1 MQVSS
6 SFKRLWWMIAATTVM
21 IAMVVYLGV
30 VPVVKSHHLSL
41 GAIEERLSQGF
52 LPSGTV
58 REQSVSGGMSRG
70 GSFSR
75 PSAPAPSAPRSL
87 PSYGGGY
94 GGSYGGG
101 YGGSYGGGSYG
112 YRSAPGPV
120 IVPYPTY
127 APAPVYVGTGG
138 GGGGGFL
145 IVIVVVGFILL
156 PIAFNYLQG
165 GTSRFDSPATAGSQ
179 SELLNNI
186 VTVTRL
192 QIVLL
197 AGARDLQRDLDRIA
211 LNADLTTPTGLAA
224 QLRETVLALLRH
236 PDYWTHVRA
245 ESQTVAGREQ
255 AAERFERLS
264 IQERSKFT
272 VETLVNVGGEVQ
284 RRAMSVGPSGDV
296 ASHIVVTLLLG
307 TADDRPLFSTVNSVA
322 DLRAVLQRLGSISP
336 AYLLV
341 YELLWTPQD
350 PTDSLSGDELLAN
363 YPDLV
368 TL

>member
-1 MQVSS
+1 MLVRPNL
-6 SFKRLWWMIAATTVM
+6 KRLWLMLAAATVM
-21 IAMVVYLGV
+21 IAVVVYLGV
-30 VPVVKSHHLSL
+30 VPVVKSHHLALRS
-41 GAIEERLSQGF
+41 IEERLLSGGL
-52 LPSGTV
+52 LPPGALA
-58 REQSVSGGMSRG
+58 EQAVSGGMSRG

-75 PSAPAPSAPRSL
+75 PAAPAPSAPRSL
-87 PSYGGGY
+87 PPS
-94 GGSYGGG
+94 
-101 YGGSYGGGSYG
+101 GGSYG

-138 GGGGGFL
+138 GGGGGMFL
-145 IVIVVVGFILL
+145 VIVVLGFILL

-165 GTSRFDSPATAGSQ
+165 GTRRFDGPAAAGSQ
-179 SELLNNI
+179 SELLNDI
-186 VTVTRL
+186 VTVSRL
-192 QIVLL
+192 QVALL
-197 AGARDLQRDLDRIA
+197 AGARELQRDLDHIA
-211 LNADLTTPTGLAA
+211 LSADLNTSAGLTA

-236 PDYWTHVRA
+236 PDYWTHVGA
-245 ESQTVAGREQ
+245 ESTTVAGREK
-255 AAERFERLS
+255 ASELFERLS

-284 RRAMSVGPSGDV
+284 RRALPGGPSGEV
-296 ASHIVVTLLLG
+296 AAHIVVTLLLG
-307 TADDRPLFSTVNSVA
+307 TADDRPLFKAVNSVA

-341 YELLWTPQD
+341 YELLWTPQA
-350 PTDSLSGDELLAN
+350 PSDSLSDDELVAN

>member
-1 MQVSS
+1 MLVRPNL
-6 SFKRLWWMIAATTVM
+6 KRLWLMLAAATVM
-21 IAMVVYLGV
+21 IVVVVYVGV
-30 VPVVKSHHLSL
+30 VPVVKSHHLAL
-41 GAIEERLSQGF
+41 RAIEERLLSGGL
-52 LPSGTV
+52 LPPGAVS
-58 REQSVSGGMSRG
+58 EQAVSGGMSRG

-75 PSAPAPSAPRSL
+75 PAAPAPSAPRSL
-87 PSYGGGY
+87 PPS
-94 GGSYGGG
+94 
-101 YGGSYGGGSYG
+101 GGGSYG

-138 GGGGGFL
+138 GGGMFL
-145 IVIVVVGFILL
+145 VIVVLGFILL

-165 GTSRFDSPATAGSQ
+165 GTRRFDGPAAAGSQ
-179 SELLNNI
+179 SELLNDI
-186 VTVTRL
+186 VTVSRL
-192 QIVLL
+192 QVALL
-197 AGARDLQRDLDRIA
+197 AGARELQRDLDKIA
-211 LNADLTTPTGLAA
+211 LSADLNTSAGLTA

-236 PDYWTHVRA
+236 PDYWTHVGA
-245 ESQTVAGREQ
+245 ESTTVAGREK
-255 AAERFERLS
+255 ASELFERLS

-284 RRAMSVGPSGDV
+284 RRSLPGGPSGEV

-307 TADDRPLFSTVNSVA
+307 TADDRPLFKAVNSVA

-350 PTDSLSGDELLAN
+350 PSDSLSDDELIAN

>member
-1 MQVSS
+1 
-6 SFKRLWWMIAATTVM
+6 
-21 IAMVVYLGV
+21 
-30 VPVVKSHHLSL
+30 
-41 GAIEERLSQGF
+41 
-52 LPSGTV
+52 
-58 REQSVSGGMSRG
+58 
-70 GSFSR
+70 
-75 PSAPAPSAPRSL
+75 
-87 PSYGGGY
+87 
-94 GGSYGGG
+94 
-101 YGGSYGGGSYG
+101 
-112 YRSAPGPV
+112 
-120 IVPYPTY
+120 
-127 APAPVYVGTGG
+127 VYVGTGG

-156 PIAFNYLQG
+156 PIAFNYLQS
-165 GTSRFDSPATAGSQ
+165 GTRRFDDPATAGSQ
-179 SELLNNI
+179 SELLNDI

-192 QIVLL
+192 QVVLL
-197 AGARDLQRDLDRIA
+197 AGARELQCDLDRIA
-211 LNADLTTPTGLAA
+211 VNADLTTSAGLAA

-245 ESQTVAGREQ
+245 ESQTVAGRER
-255 AAERFERLS
+255 AAELFERLS

-284 RRAMSVGPSGDV
+284 RRTMPGGPGEDV

-307 TADDRPLFSTVNSVA
+307 TADDRPLFKAVNSTS
-322 DLRAVLQRLGSISP
+322 DLKAVLQRLGSISP

-350 PTDSLSGDELLAN
+350 PSDSLSADELIAY

>member
-1 MQVSS
+1 MLVSPNLR
-6 SFKRLWWMIAATTVM
+6 RLWLMIATAMAM
-21 IAMVVYLGV
+21 IAVVVYLGV

-41 GAIEERLSQGF
+41 RAIESRLLSDSL
-52 LPSGTV
+52 LPSGAIS
-58 REQSVSGGMSRG
+58 EQAVSGGLSRG

-75 PSAPAPSAPRSL
+75 PASPAPSAPRSL
-87 PSYGGGY
+87 PPS
-94 GGSYGGG
+94 
-101 YGGSYGGGSYG
+101 GGGSYG

-138 GGGGGFL
+138 GGGGMFF
-145 IVIVVVGFILL
+145 VIVVLGFILL

-165 GTSRFDSPATAGSQ
+165 GTRKFDGPAAAGSQ
-179 SELLNNI
+179 SELLNDI
-186 VTVTRL
+186 VTVSRL
-192 QIVLL
+192 QVALL
-197 AGARDLQRDLDRIA
+197 AGARALQQDLDKIA
-211 LNADLTTPTGLAA
+211 LNADLNTAAGLTA

-236 PDYWTHVRA
+236 PDYWTHVGA
-245 ESQTVAGREQ
+245 ESTTVGGREK
-255 AAERFERLS
+255 ASELFERLS

-284 RRAMSVGPSGDV
+284 RRAMPGGPSDEV

-307 TADDRPLFSTVNSVA
+307 TADDRPLFKAVNSVA

-350 PTDSLSGDELLAN
+350 PSDSLSADELIAN

>member
-1 MQVSS
+1 MQVTPSV
-6 SFKRLWWMIAATTVM
+6 KRLWIMVSAATVM
-21 IAMVVYLGV
+21 IAMMVYLGV
-30 VPVVKSHHLSL
+30 VPVVRGHHVSL
-41 GAIEERLSQGF
+41 RAMEERLLSDRL
-52 LPSGTV
+52 LPPGAIA
-58 REQSVSGGMSRG
+58 EQAVSGGMSRG

-75 PSAPAPSAPRSL
+75 PASPAPSAPRSL
-87 PSYGGGY
+87 PPSGGY
-94 GGSYGGG
+94 DYS
-101 YGGSYGGGSYG
+101 

-145 IVIVVVGFILL
+145 IIIVVLGFILL
-156 PIAFNYLQG
+156 PIVFNYMQG
-165 GTSRFDSPATAGSQ
+165 GTRKFDGPATVGSQ
-179 SELLNNI
+179 SELLNDI

-192 QIVLL
+192 QVALL
-197 AGARDLQRDLDRIA
+197 AGARDLQRDLDTIA
-211 LNADLTTPTGLAA
+211 LNADLNTSAGLTA

-236 PDYWTHVRA
+236 PEYWTHVRA
-245 ESQTVAGREQ
+245 ESQTVAGREK
-255 AAERFERLS
+255 ASELFERLS

-272 VETLVNVGGEVQ
+272 VETLVNVGGDVQ
-284 RRAMSVGPSGDV
+284 RRAMPGGASEDV

-307 TADDRPLFSTVNSVA
+307 TADDRPLFSTVNSVT
-322 DLRAVLQRLGSISP
+322 DLKAVLQRLGSISP

-341 YELLWTPQD
+341 YELLWMPQD
-350 PTDSLSGDELLAN
+350 PTDSLSADELIAN

>member
-1 MQVSS
+1 MQVSPS
-6 SFKRLWWMIAATTVM
+6 IKRLWWMIAAATVT

-30 VPVVKSHHLSL
+30 VPLVKSHHLSL
-41 GAIEERLSQGF
+41 EAIEQRLSQGL
-52 LPSGTV
+52 LPPGTIS
-58 REQSVSGGMSRG
+58 EQAVSGGMSRG

-75 PSAPAPSAPRSL
+75 PSTPAPSAPRSL

-94 GGSYGGG
+94 SG
-101 YGGSYGGGSYG
+101 YGGSYGGGYG

-145 IVIVVVGFILL
+145 IVIVVVVVGFILL
-156 PIAFNYLQG
+156 PIVFNYMQG
-165 GTSRFDSPATAGSQ
+165 GDRRFDRPATTGSQ
-179 SELLNNI
+179 NELLNDI

-192 QIVLL
+192 QVVLL
-197 AGARDLQRDLDRIA
+197 AGARELQRDLDRIA
-211 LNADLTTPTGLAA
+211 INADLTTSAGLAA

-245 ESQTVAGREQ
+245 ESQTVAGRER
-255 AAERFERLS
+255 ASELFERLS

-284 RRAMSVGPSGDV
+284 RRAMPSGPSEDV

-307 TADDRPLFSTVNSVA
+307 TADDRPLFKAVNSTA
-322 DLRAVLQRLGSISP
+322 DLRSVLQRLGSISP

-350 PTDSLSGDELLAN
+350 PSDSLSADELIAY
-363 YPDLV
+363 YPELV

>member
-1 MQVSS
+1 MPVSPNL
-6 SFKRLWWMIAATTVM
+6 KRLWLMIAAATVA
-21 IAMVVYLGV
+21 IALVVYLGI
-30 VPVVKSHHLSL
+30 VPVVKSHPLPL
-41 GAIEERLSQGF
+41 RAIEERLLSDSL
-52 LPSGTV
+52 LPPGSLA
-58 REQSVSGGMSRG
+58 EQAVSGGMSRG
-70 GSFSR
+70 GSFGRSA
-75 PSAPAPSAPRSL
+75 APAPSAPRSL
-87 PSYGGGY
+87 PPSGG
-94 GGSYGGG
+94 
-101 YGGSYGGGSYG
+101 YG

-138 GGGGGFL
+138 GGGFL
-145 IVIVVVGFILL
+145 IVAVVLAFILL
-156 PIAFNYLQG
+156 PIVFSYVQG
-165 GTSRFDSPATAGSQ
+165 GSRQLDGPAAAGSQ
-179 SELLNNI
+179 SELLNDI

-192 QIVLL
+192 QVALL
-197 AGARDLQRDLDRIA
+197 AGARELQRDLDRIA
-211 LNADLTTPTGLAA
+211 LSADLNTSAGLTA

-245 ESQTVAGREQ
+245 ESQTVAGRER
-255 AAERFERLS
+255 AAELFERLS

-284 RRAMSVGPSGDV
+284 RRAMPSAPSDEV

-307 TADDRPLFSTVNSVA
+307 TADDRPLFAAVNSAA
-322 DLRAVLQRLGSISP
+322 DLRAVLQRMGSISP

-350 PTDSLSGDELLAN
+350 PSDSLGADELIAS

>member
-1 MQVSS
+1 MVSV
-6 SFKRLWWMIAATTVM
+6 ATVM
-21 IAMVVYLGV
+21 IAIAVYVVV
-30 VPVVKSHHLSL
+30 VPVVKSHPLSL
-41 GAIEERLSQGF
+41 RAIEERLSQGL
-52 LPSGTV
+52 LPSETI

-75 PSAPAPSAPRSL
+75 PASPAPSAPRSL
-87 PSYGGGY
+87 PPSGGGY
-94 GGSYGGG
+94 GGN
-101 YGGSYGGGSYG
+101 YG

-145 IVIVVVGFILL
+145 IVIVVLGFILL
-156 PIAFNYLQG
+156 PIALNYMQG
-165 GTSRFDSPATAGSQ
+165 GTRRFDGPAAAGSQ
-179 SELLNNI
+179 SELLNDI
-186 VTVTRL
+186 VTVSRL
-192 QIVLL
+192 QVALL
-197 AGARDLQRDLDRIA
+197 AGARELQRDLDRIA
-211 LNADLTTPTGLAA
+211 VSADLTTSAGLAA

-245 ESQTVAGREQ
+245 ESQTVSGRER
-255 AAERFERLS
+255 AAELFDRLS

-284 RRAMSVGPSGDV
+284 RRAMPSGPSEDA

-307 TADDRPLFSTVNSVA
+307 TADDRPLFKTVNSTA
-322 DLRAVLQRLGSISP
+322 DLRSVLQRLGSISP

-350 PTDSLSGDELLAN
+350 PSDSLSADELVAN